1 MNVRKRT
8 GYLKRSIILVLAVI
22 VLSGCSKSAGSY
34 YKEGVNYF
42 KGGNYIKAEE
52 NFIKAIEKNEN
63 KAEYYIDYGFTLI
76 MLEEYDSA
84 IRMFE
89 KAYLDKDNAIV
100 RKNNKMSLRGKGIA
114 YYYGRDY
121 IASIDAFE
129 KALDIKDM
137 PDLDLD
143 ILTYL
148 SNALEKSALYEKA
161 LECLSKILNETS
173 AKGDIYFKRAY
184 IYSRLGKYKES
195 IEDYNKAIEL
205 DNKNYNYY
213 FGKYFALL
221 ADNKEDEAKEILNS
235 MEGLAVNTADDKYNL
250 AKVYYYL
257 EDYERAK
264 NQLEEV
270 VSNGF
275 TGGYYYIGSI
285 CEKQGDYE
293 GAVHN
298 YLLYLEDDDNE
309 KTGAVYNQLGMG
321 YFKLGN
327 YEEGL
332 RAITL
337 GLQFKDITE
346 EQSLRRNEIVGL
358 EHLGKYDE
366 ALKKMKSYTSDY
378 PNDTD
383 AKREYEFIKTR
394 VQ

>member
-1 MNVRKRT
+1 MDIRKRI

-22 VLSGCSKSAGSY
+22 FLSGCSKSAGSY

-63 KAEYYIDYGFTLI
+63 RAEYYIDYGFTLI

-114 YYYGRDY
+114 HYYGRDY
-121 IASIDAFE
+121 ISSIDAFE

-195 IEDYNKAIEL
+195 MDDYNKAIEL

-221 ADNKEDEAKEILNS
+221 ADNKEDEAKELLNS

-298 YLLYLEDDDNE
+298 YLLYLGDDNNE

-321 YFKLGN
+321 YFKLEN

-332 RAITL
+332 KAITL
-337 GLQFKDITE
+337 GLQFNDITE

-366 ALKKMKSYTSDY
+366 ALKKMKSYISDY
-378 PNDTD
+378 PNDAE